1 MQGERMSSYDF
12 DLVVLGSGP
21 GGYVAAIRAAQ
32 LGLKT
37 AIVER
42 ESLGGVC
49 LNWGC
54 IPTKALIHNAEV
66 LETLHHAKEFGFTF
80 ENLTVDWGAAVKRSR
95 DIVGRQTKG
104 VSFLMRKNKIEV
116 IEGHGVFTDP
126 HTLQVEPSEFTPKA
140 TARTVTAANF
150 IVAVGARAR
159 GLPGIEID
167 SDRIIQYR
175 DAVVLKEIPEKMVVV
190 GSGAIGMEF
199 SYVYASYGA
208 QVTVVEMLDQVLP
221 LEDPEVAAEVAKA
234 YQKSGIKVMVSTRT
248 EKVEQTEKGV
258 KVTVKNL
265 KTEQTE
271 TLEADKV
278 LMAVGIQP
286 NTDKAGLDKAGV
298 TLDRR
303 GMVEIDAVMRTNVPH
318 IYAIGDCTGKLA
330 LAHVGS
336 AQGIVAAETIAG
348 VETVPIPAERYI
360 MLPRCTFCSP
370 QVASLGLTEAQA
382 KEKGYTVKVGK
393 FPFLPNGKAQALDA
407 KAGFIKII
415 ADANY
420 GEILGAHL
428 VGPGVTEL
436 LPELSLAQ
444 FMEITPEE
452 IARTV
457 HSHPTLSE
465 VLMEAAHAVEGNSIH
480 M

>member
-1 MQGERMSSYDF
+1 MSDYDY
-12 DLVVLGSGP
+12 DVVVVGTGP

-32 LGLKT
+32 LGLRT
-37 AIVER
+37 AVVER
-42 ESLGGVC
+42 EVLGGVC

-66 LETLHHAKEFGFTF
+66 LETLHEAKNFGFTF
-80 ENLTVDWGAAVKRSR
+80 DNLKVDWSAAVKRSR
-95 DIVGRQTKG
+95 DVAARQNKG
-104 VSFLMRKNKIEV
+104 VTFLMKKNKIDV
-116 IEGHGVFTDP
+116 IEGHATFKDP
-126 HTLQVEPSEFTPKA
+126 HTLDIQPSDFLPKA
-140 TARTVTAANF
+140 KARTVTAANF

-159 GLPGIEID
+159 GLPGVEID
-167 SDRIIQYR
+167 GDRIIEYR
-175 DAVVLKEIPEKMVVV
+175 GALVLEQMPKKMVVV

-199 SYVYASYGA
+199 AYVYHTYGA
-208 QVTVVEMLDQVLP
+208 AITIVEMLDQLLP
-221 LEDPEVAAEVAKA
+221 LEDPEVATEVTKVF
-234 YQKSGIKVMVSTRT
+234 QKSGIKTMAGTRT
-248 EKVEQTEKGV
+248 EKVERTEKGV

-265 KTEQTE
+265 KTEAVE

-286 NTDKAGLDKAGV
+286 NTDTAGLDAAGV
-298 TLDRR
+298 VLDKR
-303 GMVEIDAVMRTNVPH
+303 GYIEIDAVMRTNVSH
-318 IYAIGDCTGKLA
+318 IFAIGDCTGKLA
-330 LAHVGS
+330 LAHIAS

-348 VETVPIPAERYI
+348 VETVPIPPDRYI
-360 MLPRCTFCSP
+360 MLPRCTFCNP

-393 FPFLPNGKAQALDA
+393 FPFQPNGKAQALNV
-407 KAGFIKII
+407 KVGFVKII
-415 ADANY
+415 ADAKY

-428 VGPGVTEL
+428 VGYNVTEL

-444 FMEITPEE
+444 FMEITPAE

-465 VLMEAAHAVEGNSIH
+465 AIMEAAHVLEGHAIH
-480 M
+480 I